1 MVAPVMTQGSVQRPV
16 IFPEGSDWVDVN
28 APLTVYKGG
37 TVANYDAA
45 IDRTPVFARAGS
57 FIVTADY
64 PMKSTAQYRNTR
76 YHIDYYPLGGKQTFS
91 TLFED
96 DMTTP
101 TTIGHNQGR
110 VISMS
115 GNDTGKQIDVSLSA
129 QGDYVGAKDH
139 KTITLVFNGLS
150 KQPRYVEADGR
161 SISVSYDKKRG
172 TATVSFAWNVERP
185 MYIVLRK

>member
-1 MVAPVMTQGSVQRPV
+1 
-16 IFPEGSDWVDVN
+16 
-28 APLTVYKGG
+28 
-37 TVANYDAA
+37 
-45 IDRTPVFARAGS
+45 
-57 FIVTADY
+57 
-64 PMKSTAQYRNTR
+64 
-76 YHIDYYPLGGKQTFS
+76 
-91 TLFED
+91 
-96 DMTTP
+96 MTTP

-115 GNDTGKQIDVSLSA
+115 GNDTGKQIDVALSA